1 MVIMIYVSNQIVI
14 NTPQV
19 GTNEEIELF
28 IGASPLRR
36 RVAELVGN
44 PTSIHVTTQVLVF
57 ITVFRLLLHG

>member
-1 MVIMIYVSNQIVI
+1 MIYVSNQIVI
-14 NTPQV
+14 NTPRV

-44 PTSIHVTTQVLVF
+44 PTSIHVTTQVSVF
-57 ITVFRLLLHG
+57 IIIFHLLLHD